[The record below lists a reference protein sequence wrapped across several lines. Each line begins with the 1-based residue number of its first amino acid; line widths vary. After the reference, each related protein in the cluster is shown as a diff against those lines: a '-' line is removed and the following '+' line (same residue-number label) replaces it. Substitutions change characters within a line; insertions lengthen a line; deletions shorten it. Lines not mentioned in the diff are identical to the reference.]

1 MMLQR
6 LSEFCELIMKHID
19 LQQAHNRTQERR
31 LNEFTQR
38 LELLD
43 RQVTDLQIQ
52 VKR

>member
-1 MMLQR
+1 MLQR
-6 LSEFCELIMKHID
+6 LSEFCEAMMKHID

-31 LNEFTQR
+31 LNDFTQR

-43 RQVTDLQIQ
+43 RKVTDLQIQ